1 MSLYGV
7 MEYLDK
13 GNETI
18 DEFVFS
24 NGVFG
29 QREEN
34 NETR

>member
-13 GNETI
+13 GNETT
-18 DEFVFS
+18 DESVWS

-29 QREEN
+29 QRERN
-34 NETR
+34 NR